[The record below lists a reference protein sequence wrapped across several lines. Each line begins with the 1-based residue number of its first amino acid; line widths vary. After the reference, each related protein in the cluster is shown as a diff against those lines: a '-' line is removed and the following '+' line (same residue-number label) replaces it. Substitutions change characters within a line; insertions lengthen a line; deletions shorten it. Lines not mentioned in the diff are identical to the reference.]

1 MIVAYTKVCK
11 LKKLMLMLLGS
22 SILYYLLM
30 RIYHHHSMINIMD
43 SETDKYDKTNTIFYN
58 KFQHKNETIVS
69 QNLQNEC
76 NPTYALFV
84 IMGAYD
90 WAKLLINRLA
100 KHGFDSTANCAN
112 TMRAMRHNNI

>member
-43 SETDKYDKTNTIFYN
+43 SETDKYDK
-58 KFQHKNETIVS
+58 QIVS